1 MKITFTCKLTM
12 SDEFEDSVVEEVYP
26 IDAIV
31 EDIANELKQHI
42 SRKGIVK
49 LSETSLAIN

>member
-1 MKITFTCKLTM
+1 MKITFTCKLMM

-31 EDIANELKQHI
+31 EDITNELKQHI